1 MQSLDESASSRVHSG
16 GLHCPGGRKWKKKKR
31 LPQRISMPMTPK
43 ACHRILECLEICTLV
58 HGGEDLPPWPRTPAR
73 LSEVFSGTKES
84 PILMTP
90 RRQPR

>member
-1 MQSLDESASSRVHSG
+1 MQSLDESASSRVRSV
-16 GLHCPGGRKWKKKKR
+16 GLRSPGGRKWKKKER
-31 LPQRISMPMTPK
+31 LVQWISMPMTPK
-43 ACHRILECLEICTLV
+43 ACLQILECLEICTLV
-58 HGGEDLPPWPRTPAR
+58 HGGEDLPPYLRTPAR